1 MTPHGRMVNRFN
13 FDTEVID
20 SALFQRIN
28 GSVASTMWLLTGT
41 VIMVSVSPYIFLIL
55 IPTVVLYLKLHQ
67 FYRTS
72 CVELQR
78 LDSSTRS
85 PIQAGF
91 LKHYKV
97 WIRLEHIELRILL
110 NLKQI

>member
-1 MTPHGRMVNRFN
+1 MGASQIDLI

-72 CVELQR
+72 WCGAAATGFIDPQ
-78 LDSSTRS
+78 SNTS
-85 PIQAGF
+85 GF
-91 LKHYKV
+91 L
-97 WIRLEHIELRILL
+97 
-110 NLKQI
+110 